1 MMFLQNQTKANRTSY
16 LNFFQTS
23 TLLIQEM
30 PLPAKVMEV
39 MYLSVRNTCYTL
51 QVKMIK
57 IRTDYCIHDNT
68 SFTIP
73 LQYLG
78 FWYTRFC

>member
-1 MMFLQNQTKANRTSY
+1 
-16 LNFFQTS
+16 
-23 TLLIQEM
+23 M

-39 MYLSVRNTCYTL
+39 MYLSVIITCYTL

-57 IRTDYCIHDNT
+57 IRTDYCLHDNT

-78 FWYTRFC
+78 F